1 VKNIS
6 QNSPGVSQNLKCAP
20 PEYKVLPLGTTCSVN
35 KLKTNK
41 EGTCELQLEF
51 TEMNNE

>member
-6 QNSPGVSQNLKCAP
+6 QNSQGVSQNLKWAP
-20 PEYKVLPLGTTCSVN
+20 PEYEALPLETTCSVN

-41 EGTCELQLEF
+41 EGTCELQLELR
-51 TEMNNE
+51 EMNKE